1 MVESGALDSLR
12 FCKFPN
18 PNWQPWTGEV
28 EDLMPIAMPL
38 RRGLFPLALSTIAL
52 LAATGAAARNWSD
65 WSAPASIETMLNS
78 STLINTAAV
87 DGCASLSPDGREL
100 WITSNRPGGF
110 GGVDVWIARRESTS
124 SGFGTPQNA
133 GAAVNGPFDDYCPT
147 MTRGGRLFY
156 GSRRDDPAGDLY
168 VIRRGPKGWGELERL
183 GSNINSSGAIEES
196 PSLYEDDG
204 HQVLYFSSS
213 RDGRNRIYY
222 SVDFGPASL
231 APGGVNSSA
240 DDARP
245 TVSKN
250 GLEIFWDSTRTGTL
264 GGFDLWTATRS
275 STSQPWDT
283 AVHLGSLSSSG
294 PGGFFQPGF
303 DARPSVSW
311 DGSMLVFASVRAGGE
326 GLVDLYFA
334 TREQRTGR
342 K

>member
-1 MVESGALDSLR
+1 MRITLPHRLGWIPFAV
-12 FCKFPN
+12 
-18 PNWQPWTGEV
+18 
-28 EDLMPIAMPL
+28 
-38 RRGLFPLALSTIAL
+38 STAAL
-52 LAATGAAARNWSD
+52 LTATGVAARNWSD
-65 WSAPASIETMLNS
+65 WSAPASIETLPGS
-78 STLINTAAV
+78 STLVNTPAV
-87 DGCASLSPDGREL
+87 DGCASLSPDGLEL

-110 GGVDVWIARRESTS
+110 GGVDVWIARREDAS

-147 MTRGGRLFY
+147 LTRGGRLYY

-168 VIRRGPKGWGELERL
+168 VIRRGPHGWGELQRL
-183 GSNINSSGAIEES
+183 GPNINSNGAIEES
-196 PSLYEDDG
+196 AALYEADG
-204 HQVLYFSSS
+204 HQVLYFSSA
-213 RDGRNRIYY
+213 REGRNRIYY

-240 DDARP
+240 DDTRP
-245 TVSKN
+245 SVSKD

-275 STSQPWDT
+275 STSDPWGT
-283 AVHLGSLSSSG
+283 AVHLGSLSSAG

-303 DARPSVSW
+303 DARPAVSW
-311 DGSMLVFASVRAGGE
+311 DGSTLVFASVRAGGE
-326 GLVDLYFA
+326 GLVDLYYS